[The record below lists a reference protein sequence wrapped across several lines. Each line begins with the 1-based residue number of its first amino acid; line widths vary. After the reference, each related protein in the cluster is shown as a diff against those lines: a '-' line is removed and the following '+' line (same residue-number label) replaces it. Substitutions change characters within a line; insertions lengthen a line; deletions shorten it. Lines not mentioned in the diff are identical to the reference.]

1 MILDTMD
8 FQEHFK
14 DYLSKIS
21 KTIGLLRKLRKILP
35 RTPLLILYKS
45 FIRPHLDYGDI
56 TNNKDYN
63 SSFHQNLEKI
73 QYNSAVAIRGTS
85 QRKTLHRVRIR
96 ISGKKTMVSETLLFL
111 EDLSQEISYI
121 SSQYYSC
128 V

>member
-14 DYLSKIS
+14 DYLSKIN

-85 QRKTLHRVRIR
+85 EKKTLPRVRIR
-96 ISGKKTMVSETLLFL
+96 ISQKKTMISKTLLL
-111 EDLSQEISYI
+111 L
-121 SSQYYSC
+121 
-128 V
+128 